1 VKKIIKGR
9 EGEGGRRRK
18 REGGG
23 EQQKK
28 EQKKEK
34 DVIKGREGD

>member
-1 VKKIIKGR
+1 MKKIIKGR